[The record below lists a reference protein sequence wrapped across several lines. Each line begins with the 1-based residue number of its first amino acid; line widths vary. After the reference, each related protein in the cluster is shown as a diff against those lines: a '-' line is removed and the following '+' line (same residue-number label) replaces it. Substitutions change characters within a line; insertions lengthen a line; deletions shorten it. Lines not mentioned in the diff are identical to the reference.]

1 MNEGLLARFAGSI
14 DLTYFRRRF
23 GHLQI
28 ETSVCTVPWNAFYRL
43 YFLGILIMV
52 SSHLFFP
59 QIASEVHEAAL
70 SRNGLFRP
78 AFRTKLALA
87 IPTLCEAGNLSALL
101 DRVRGALDPLSL
113 DYEILIVDDD
123 SCDGTADIVR
133 ALAQED
139 PRIRLLVRKGQ
150 RGLSGAILHGWEN
163 TDAAIVG
170 VMDADFQHPP
180 ELLPQLTAAIASGCD
195 LVIGSRYTPG
205 GALGDWNPVR
215 KLLSAA
221 AVWATWP
228 IQRVGLRAKDPMS
241 GFFFVRRECLTGIA
255 FQQAGFKLL
264 LDILVRARISSV
276 REIPFAFGQR
286 YRGASKAN
294 MKVAL
299 DYGRL
304 LARLYR
310 GRFGWSRTVPVSTF
324 D

>member
-1 MNEGLLARFAGSI
+1 MPLPQTAGEYDETIS
-14 DLTYFRRRF
+14 LRTAFPTHGFRRK
-23 GHLQI
+23 I
-28 ETSVCTVPWNAFYRL
+28 
-43 YFLGILIMV
+43 
-52 SSHLFFP
+52 
-59 QIASEVHEAAL
+59 
-70 SRNGLFRP
+70 
-78 AFRTKLALA
+78 ALA
-87 IPTLCEAGNLSALL
+87 IPTLCEAENLLALL
-101 DRVRGALDPLSL
+101 DRVRGALDPLNL

-123 SCDGTADIVR
+123 SCDGTAEIVS
-133 ALAQED
+133 ALARQD

-163 TDAAIVG
+163 SDAAIVG

-180 ELLPQLTAAIASGCD
+180 ELLPELAAAIVSGCD

-205 GALGDWNPVR
+205 GRLGDWNVFR

-228 IQRVGLRAKDPMS
+228 IQRLGLRARDPMS
-241 GFFFVRRECLTGIA
+241 GFFFVRRDCLTGIA

-264 LDILVRARISSV
+264 LEILVRARIASV

-294 MKVAL
+294 MKVAA

-304 LARLYR
+304 LVRLYR
-310 GRFGWSRTVPVSTF
+310 GRFGSSRAVPVSSF

>member
-1 MNEGLLARFAGSI
+1 MCGEEY
-14 DLTYFRRRF
+14 T
-23 GHLQI
+23 
-28 ETSVCTVPWNAFYRL
+28 TVVPPRA
-43 YFLGILIMV
+43 
-52 SSHLFFP
+52 
-59 QIASEVHEAAL
+59 IAK
-70 SRNGLFRP
+70 P
-78 AFRTKLALA
+78 AVRWKLALA

-101 DRVRGALDPLSL
+101 DRVRAALDPLDL

-123 SCDGTADIVR
+123 SCDGTAEIVS
-133 ALAQED
+133 ALAEQD

-163 TDAAIVG
+163 TNATIVG

-180 ELLPQLTAAIASGCD
+180 ELLPELTEAIASGCD

-205 GALGDWNPVR
+205 GGLGDWHLFR

-228 IQRVGLRAKDPMS
+228 IQRIGLRAKDPMS
-241 GFFFVRRECLTGIA
+241 GFFFVRRDCLTGIA

-264 LDILVRARISSV
+264 LEILVRARISSM
-276 REIPFAFGQR
+276 REVPFSFGQR

-310 GRFGWSRTVPVSTF
+310 GRFGSNRAVPVSTF